1 MMVEMIIMMVILS
14 LNGNDE
20 NYDQKTYKYYDFGV
34 GLTNASLFC
43 TFAFYANILYLCIV
57 MLFYFQQYFVLIW
70 QFLIHIFQAREDAKH
85 VVINW
90 APVQNQ

>member
-1 MMVEMIIMMVILS
+1 MVEMIIMMVILS

-20 NYDQKTYKYYDFGV
+20 NYNQKTYKYYDFGV

-57 MLFYFQQYFVLIW
+57 MLFYFQQHFFILNQ

-85 VVINW
+85 VVKNW
-90 APVQNQ
+90 APDQNQ